1 MIYFVLI
8 MCIGSYYTTVIILV
22 REQFTW
28 ISTMRI
34 TDKSL
39 VEQQKISEAELRRR
53 LELFRLSQS
62 DILEL
67 RALKGIVTRKLED
80 LVTDFYQH
88 QTLTPDVE
96 TLIGDAGTLKRLIL
110 ALKQYILDIFSRDID
125 LEYVE
130 HRLRIGLVHKRI
142 GVDPKLYLSAVNYLK
157 DILSSAISEN
167 ISDETYAKS
176 LQDTLCR
183 LIDFD
188 VSFVFDTYI
197 KSMVNEL
204 ELEKNKSISYAHE
217 LETVVL
223 ERTKSLEKMARLDPL
238 TNLYNKRTFEEKTQQ
253 LISDSIENNEA
264 ISLIY
269 IDIDNFKM
277 FNDDYGHEEG
287 DMVLILVSDCIR
299 AVSRNVDSCYRF
311 GGDEFVI
318 VMPGCTKESANENYV
333 PRLKEEIE
341 KVRTD
346 ITLSIGIAQSG
357 PKDYLSLKD
366 TLVRADKEMYEK
378 KKQKPRSLRQ
388 VQAEYFKYCRQ

>member
-1 MIYFVLI
+1 
-8 MCIGSYYTTVIILV
+8 
-22 REQFTW
+22 
-28 ISTMRI
+28 MRI

-110 ALKQYILDIFSRDID
+110 ALKQYILDLFSRDID